1 MKISFIGAGNV
12 ARSLGALFAK
22 GGHEVTYSSSAP
34 EGDAIA
40 VADAVHSGEVICLAL
55 PYAAIAGVVQQNLP
69 ALQGKIIV
77 DITNAINIADW
88 SSVLLGQETS
98 GAEEVAK
105 LATGA
110 TVVKAFNTIFA
121 DVMHTDKQVIEG
133 QKLTAFIATDNEQ
146 AAATVSTLAKD
157 AGFAPLHTGPLKNAR
172 YLEAMAHLNIAIAL
186 GGGGTNAGFAYLK

>member
-88 SSVLLGQETS
+88 SPVLLGQETS

-105 LATGA
+105 
-110 TVVKAFNTIFA
+110 VVKAFNTIFA

-186 GGGGTNAGFAYLK
+186 GGGGTNAGFAYLKWS